1 MTLLLDALF
10 SSVALGHFA
19 VDLLNG
25 QRAVLL
31 TFLSGQ
37 LGLSNT
43 LLGFFSTVYVVTGAL
58 FQPVFGFVADRIGAR
73 WVVVGGVLWI
83 AAFFTL
89 ALTTPGILALW
100 LLALAS
106 LGSAAFHPAGTMQAT
121 LRGRSFYV
129 GRETTSAAIFFL
141 FGQTGNFLGPV
152 VAGPMLDRFGL
163 SGLIWLA
170 VFVGLMGLNAARQHG
185 PSAQFKPST
194 YSPNEKVVDRSQGKV
209 WRKKALP
216 LMAFALVAAFQAWSQ
231 QNIIT
236 FMPKYLSDL
245 GLSAS
250 VYGLVSATFVGGSAI
265 GGTIGG
271 SLADRFGKRWV
282 AAGSL
287 ALASIPLFLVSLLG
301 WSPWYYILIP
311 LAGALTGAVHS
322 ILVVLAQ
329 RAIPGGMALASGL
342 ILGFMFTSGAL
353 GTLFCGYLADQ
364 WGFPP
369 VFLLTAGIALAAS
382 VLALTLR
389 KN

>member
-1 MTLLLDALF
+1 
-10 SSVALGHFA
+10 
-19 VDLLNG
+19 
-25 QRAVLL
+25 
-31 TFLSGQ
+31 
-37 LGLSNT
+37 LSNT
-43 LLGFFSTVYVVTGAL
+43 LLGFFSTVYVVSGAL
-58 FQPVFGFVADRIGAR
+58 FQPVFGFIADRIGVR
-73 WVVVGGVLWI
+73 WVIAGGVLWI
-83 AAFFTL
+83 AAFFSL
-89 ALTTPGILALW
+89 ALMTPGISALW

-141 FGQTGNFLGPV
+141 FGQTGNFMGPV
-152 VAGPMLDRFGL
+152 LAGPVLDRFGL
-163 SGLIWLA
+163 SGLVWLA
-170 VFVGLMGLNAARQHG
+170 VFVGLMGLNAARQLG
-185 PSAQFKPST
+185 PTTEFKPLI
-194 YSPNEKVVDRSQGKV
+194 YSPKGNVVDRNPGRE
-209 WRKKALP
+209 WRKRALP
-216 LMAFALVAAFQAWSQ
+216 LLAFAMVAAFQAWSQ
-231 QNIIT
+231 QNITT

-250 VYGLVSATFVGGSAI
+250 VYGLVTATFVGGSAI

-271 SLADRFGKRWV
+271 SLADRFGKRRV
-282 AAGSL
+282 AASSL
-287 ALASIPLFLVSLLG
+287 ALASIPLFLVSRLG
-301 WSPWYYILIP
+301 WSPWYYLLVP
-311 LAGALTGAVHS
+311 LAGGLTGAVHS

-353 GTLFCGYLADQ
+353 GTLLCGYLADQ

-369 VFLLTAGIALAAS
+369 IFLLTAGIALTAS

>member
-10 SSVALGHFA
+10 SSVALSHFA

-43 LLGFFSTVYVVTGAL
+43 LLGFFSTVYVVSGAL
-58 FQPVFGFVADRIGAR
+58 FQPVFGFIADRIGAR

-83 AAFFTL
+83 ASFFSL
-89 ALTTPGILALW
+89 ALITPGIIALW

-121 LRGRSFYV
+121 LRGRSHYV
-129 GRETTSAAIFFL
+129 GRETTSAAIFFM

-152 VAGPMLDRFGL
+152 VAGPVLDHFGL
-163 SGLIWLA
+163 SGLIWPAL
-170 VFVGLMGLNAARQHG
+170 FVGLMGLNAARQLG
-185 PSAQFKPST
+185 PTAEFKPLI
-194 YSPNEKVVDRSQGKV
+194 YSPKGNVVDRNPGNG
-209 WRKKALP
+209 WRKRALP
-216 LMAFALVAAFQAWSQ
+216 LIAFALVAAFQAWSQ

-287 ALASIPLFLVSLLG
+287 ALASIQLFLVSRLG
-301 WSPWYYILIP
+301 WSPWYYFLVP
-311 LAGALTGAVHS
+311 LAGSLTGAVHS

-353 GTLFCGYLADQ
+353 GTLLCGYLADQ

-369 VFLLTAGIALAAS
+369 IFLFTSGIALMAS
-382 VLALTLR
+382 ILALTLR